1 MKLRTILCTL
11 ALFSLSHWLDAD
23 QGQILPTEISDPP
36 YAVGQLPSTQGYYI
50 KRPEQTS
57 INYRIVENKIRV
69 YWIDENGLIAE
80 PELTLGNV
88 RFKGLSKKRNFFALD
103 LLPSGAGLGSEGIV
117 KPPHVFNVALYL
129 GSESGETSES
139 YSFRYLAAMDF
150 ADDEEVVKSTVN

>member
-23 QGQILPTEISDPP
+23 QGQIVPTEISDPP

-88 RFKGLSKKRNFFALD
+88 RF
-103 LLPSGAGLGSEGIV
+103 
-117 KPPHVFNVALYL
+117 
-129 GSESGETSES
+129 
-139 YSFRYLAAMDF
+139 
-150 ADDEEVVKSTVN
+150 